1 MTRSGVGEG
10 GGGDAE
16 LKNTIFPVTLYN
28 FQKNG
33 GGGGERALKPLSPA
47 PLPPRGLRTLNI

>member
-1 MTRSGVGEG
+1 MRRLRTSDSKWGGGRRG

-33 GGGGERALKPLSPA
+33 GGG
-47 PLPPRGLRTLNI
+47 RGR